1 MTITPTEESGRAAG
15 GTGEDW
21 TAAPD
26 LLRRAARSWT
36 DPMEPALGQR
46 LGMTYQLLGEP
57 ARALDIHRRTALAGT
72 GTPDEIT
79 SLAWA
84 AAAHCARGRLRPA
97 RALGQLALRAL
108 RHCCDP
114 RAQAVTHT
122 TAATIAAL
130 EGHGRLAGHHADR
143 AGEAARSSG
152 DAMLQLFVHTS
163 LAAER
168 LEHGACQDVCDTLDT
183 ALRALDGSHDGV
195 DVPLVLLARCRR
207 GAAHLA
213 LGELDRALTDFTD
226 ALDGYQRLGESLES
240 GQLGAAAL
248 VGLGDAHR
256 ERGDLG
262 PARAAYQEAVVRTER
277 SGDAQ
282 LLASALTGLALTR
295 CTDAPGTAAVLARR
309 AADGC
314 VGPQR
319 IRALLAGGWI
329 ALADNR
335 PETAAEAARQAAG
348 EPAARISRTAC
359 AEILE
364 LEAMCLADGQARQ
377 RLLDDAEALW
387 ATAQRPLAVARVA
400 VARARLRP
408 APTRSPVHALREATL
423 WLRQFGVSPAAAEA
437 AGLLNRVMADQE
449 PCVSVR
455 VLGGFR
461 VIRDGVPVGAE
472 EWQSKKARD
481 LLKVLVAR
489 RGLPTSREVLI
500 DTLWPDE
507 DPARCANRLSVA
519 LSTVRL
525 VLDPGRRMPQDH
537 FVTADKHVVG
547 LAQLRVDVQE
557 FLVAARHAV
566 GGAQRTGS
574 GAFASLAAAEELYRG
589 DVLEGEPYA
598 PWAAGLREEA
608 QAVYLELL
616 TRLAA
621 AAAESGDHHS
631 EAHYRLRLL
640 ERDPYDE
647 DAHLG
652 LVSLLTSTGRH
663 GEARRRYLLYATAMD
678 EIDVTPAAFPSAP
691 RGTAAGRGSGGDAR
705 QLGTYESPSEQL
717 PGSAR
722 GGHPLGHLA
731 PGPGP
736 ARPPSR
742 AGARVVASSRH
753 VPAGAEG

>member
-1 MTITPTEESGRAAG
+1 MTITPAEESDRAVG
-15 GTGEDW
+15 SSWEDW
-21 TAAPD
+21 TVSPG
-26 LLRRAARSWT
+26 LLRQAASRT
-36 DPMEPALGQR
+36 DLMEPALGQR
-46 LGMTYQLLGEP
+46 LGMTYQLMGEP
-57 ARALDIHRRTALAGT
+57 ARALDVHRRTALAGA
-72 GTPDEIT
+72 GTPDEIKA
-79 SLAWA
+79 LAWA

-114 RAQAVTHT
+114 RAQAVTHA
-122 TAATIAAL
+122 TAGTIAAL
-130 EGHGRLAGHHADR
+130 EGHGSLAEHHADR
-143 AGEAARSSG
+143 AREATRYSG
-152 DAMLQLFVHTS
+152 DAMLHLFVHTS

-168 LEHGACQDVCDTLDT
+168 LEHGACRDVCDTLGT
-183 ALRALDGSHDGV
+183 ALRALGGDHDGV

-213 LGELDRALTDFTD
+213 LGELDRAIADFTS
-226 ALDGYQRLGESLES
+226 ALDGYQRLSESLES
-240 GQLGAAAL
+240 GPLGSAAL

-262 PARAAYQEAVVRTER
+262 EARAAYQEAVVRTER

-319 IRALLAGGWI
+319 IRALVAGGWI

-348 EPAARISRTAC
+348 ERGAQISRTVC

-364 LEAMCLADGQARQ
+364 LEAMCLADGRARQ

-400 VARARLRP
+400 VARARLRHAP
-408 APTRSPVHALREATL
+408 APLREETL
-423 WLRQFGVSPAAAEA
+423 WLRQFGVSPAVAEA
-437 AGLLNRVMADQE
+437 AGLLNRVMADRE

-461 VIRDGVPVGAE
+461 VIRDGVPVGAD

-481 LLKVLVAR
+481 LLKVLVGR

-519 LSTVRL
+519 LSTVRI

-537 FVTADKHVVG
+537 FITADKHVVG
-547 LAQLRVDVQE
+547 LARLRVDVQE
-557 FLVAARHAV
+557 FLTAARHAIS
-566 GGAQRTGS
+566 GAQRTGG

-589 DVLEGEPYA
+589 DVLEDEPYA

-616 TRLAA
+616 TQLAA
-621 AAAESGDHHS
+621 ATAENDDRHA

-652 LVSLLTSTGRH
+652 LVSLLTTTGRH
-663 GEARRRYLLYATAMD
+663 GEARRRYLLYTAAMN
-678 EIDVTPAAFPSAP
+678 EIEVTPAAFPSAR
-691 RGTAAGRGSGGDAR
+691 RGTAAGAGRGW
-705 QLGTYESPSEQL
+705 
-717 PGSAR
+717 
-722 GGHPLGHLA
+722 
-731 PGPGP
+731 
-736 ARPPSR
+736 
-742 AGARVVASSRH
+742 
-753 VPAGAEG
+753 

>member
-1 MTITPTEESGRAAG
+1 MTITPTKESGRAVG
-15 GTGEDW
+15 GTWEDW
-21 TAAPD
+21 TVAPG
-26 LLRRAARSWT
+26 LLRRAAAGT

-46 LGMTYQLLGEP
+46 LGMAYQLLGEP
-57 ARALDIHRRTALAGT
+57 DRALDVHRRTALAGA

-79 SLAWA
+79 AVAWA
-84 AAAHCARGRLRPA
+84 AAAHCSGGRLRPA
-97 RALGQLALRAL
+97 RALGQAALRAL

-114 RAQAVTHT
+114 RAHAVTHA

-130 EGHGRLAGHHADR
+130 EGRGSHAEHHADR
-143 AGEAARSSG
+143 AREAARSSG
-152 DAMLQLFVHTS
+152 DAMLHLFVHTS

-168 LEHGACQDVCDTLDT
+168 LEHGACRQVCDTLGSV
-183 ALRALDGSHDGV
+183 LRALDGDHDGV
-195 DVPLVLLARCRR
+195 DVPLMPLVLLARCRR
-207 GAAHLA
+207 GAAYLT
-213 LGELDRALTDFTD
+213 LGELDRAIADFTG

-240 GQLGAAAL
+240 GPLGAEAL

-262 PARAAYQEAVVRTER
+262 QARAAYQEAVVRTEH

-335 PETAAEAARQAAG
+335 PEAAAEAARQAAG
-348 EPAARISRTAC
+348 EHGAQIWRAVC

-387 ATAQRPLAVARVA
+387 VTAERPLAVARVA

-408 APTRSPVHALREATL
+408 APTPDPDADPAPALCEATL
-423 WLRQFGVSPAAAEA
+423 WLRRFGVSPAAAVA
-437 AGLLNRVMADQE
+437 AGLLNRVMADRE
-449 PCVSVR
+449 PCASVR

-461 VIRDGVPVGAE
+461 VIRDGVPVGAD

-537 FVTADKHVVG
+537 FITADKHVVG
-547 LAQLRVDVQE
+547 LARLRVDVQE
-557 FLVAARHAV
+557 FLTAARHAIS
-566 GGAQRTGS
+566 GARRTGS

-589 DVLEGEPYA
+589 DVLEDEPYA

-616 TRLAA
+616 TQLAE
-621 AAAESGDHHS
+621 AAAENDDRHA
-631 EAHYRLRLL
+631 EARYRLRLL

-647 DAHLG
+647 EAHLG
-652 LVSLLTSTGRH
+652 LVSLLTATGRH
-663 GEARRRYLLYATAMD
+663 GEARRRYLLYAAAMN
-678 EIDVTPAAFPSAP
+678 EIEVPPAAFPPA
-691 RGTAAGRGSGGDAR
+691 RRATAAGAALHGVEGR
-705 QLGTYESPSEQL
+705 
-717 PGSAR
+717 
-722 GGHPLGHLA
+722 
-731 PGPGP
+731 
-736 ARPPSR
+736 SR
-742 AGARVVASSRH
+742 
-753 VPAGAEG
+753 

>member
-15 GTGEDW
+15 CTGEDW
-21 TAAPD
+21 TATPG
-26 LLRRAARSWT
+26 LLRRAASRT

-57 ARALDIHRRTALAGT
+57 ARALDVHRRTALAGA

-114 RAQAVTHT
+114 RAQAVTHA

-130 EGHGRLAGHHADR
+130 EGHGSLAEHHADR
-143 AGEAARSSG
+143 AREAARSSG
-152 DAMLQLFVHTS
+152 DAMLHLFVHTS

-168 LEHGACQDVCDTLDT
+168 LEHGACRDVCDTLGT
-183 ALRALDGSHDGV
+183 ALRALGGDHGGV

-207 GAAHLA
+207 GSAHLA
-213 LGELDRALTDFTD
+213 LGELDRAIADFTG

-240 GQLGAAAL
+240 GPLGAAAL

-262 PARAAYQEAVVRTER
+262 LARAAYQEAVVRTEH

-295 CTDAPGTAAVLARR
+295 CADAPGTAAVLARR

-335 PETAAEAARQAAG
+335 PETAAEVARQAAG
-348 EPAARISRTAC
+348 EPGAQISRTVC

-364 LEAMCLADGQARQ
+364 LEAMCLADGRARQ

-408 APTRSPVHALREATL
+408 APARGPVRALCEATL

-437 AGLLNRVMADQE
+437 AGLLNRVMADRE

-461 VIRDGVPVGAE
+461 VIRDGVPVGAD

-537 FVTADKHVVG
+537 FITADKHVVG
-547 LAQLRVDVQE
+547 LARLRVDVQE
-557 FLVAARHAV
+557 FLAAARHAIS
-566 GGAQRTGS
+566 GAQRTGS

-589 DVLEGEPYA
+589 DVLEDEPYA

-608 QAVYLELL
+608 QAVHLELL
-616 TRLAA
+616 TQLAA
-621 AAAESGDHHS
+621 AAAENDDRHA

-652 LVSLLTSTGRH
+652 LVSLLTTTGRH
-663 GEARRRYLLYATAMD
+663 GEARRRYLLYAAAMN
-678 EIDVTPAAFPSAP
+678 EIEVTPAAFPSAR
-691 RGTAAGRGSGGDAR
+691 RGTVAGAGRGW
-705 QLGTYESPSEQL
+705 
-717 PGSAR
+717 
-722 GGHPLGHLA
+722 
-731 PGPGP
+731 
-736 ARPPSR
+736 
-742 AGARVVASSRH
+742 
-753 VPAGAEG
+753 